1 MTTDNGT
8 TGKPAARSTTAD
20 DGTPPAPAPG
30 TLAAATA
37 TASAGGGPA
46 ATGPR
51 ALAWRRRRDS
61 AVRFWRQYRTHRA
74 GVLGLAAL
82 LLFALLALAAPLLVG
97 SDVDNVT
104 DAPGSPMES
113 PSREFPFGTDQ
124 FGRNLLGLVIWGARV
139 SLLVGLLAAVLS
151 VAIGTLIGV
160 TAGHFRG
167 WYATVMMRVTD
178 WFLVMPTLVLAI
190 ALATVMSRSLVT
202 VVVAIGVTTWPTTAR
217 LVRAQTL
224 AVETRPYIERA
235 RALGGGHWHVM
246 SRHVLPNVMP
256 LVLAQ
261 TTLIISAAILAEAT
275 LAFLGLGDPTVVS
288 WGGLLQDAREAGAV
302 SAGRWWYLVPPGI
315 AIAVVALAFT
325 LCGRAVE
332 SVLNP
337 RLGVSR

>member
-1 MTTDNGT
+1 MTSAETAE
-8 TGKPAARSTTAD
+8 AAE
-20 DGTPPAPAPG
+20 
-30 TLAAATA
+30 AAE
-37 TASAGGGPA
+37 SAGTVA
-46 ATGPR
+46 APRPR
-51 ALAWRRRRDS
+51 ALAWQRRRAS
-61 AVRFWRQYRTHRA
+61 AARFWREYRRHRA
-74 GVLGLAAL
+74 GVVGLAAL
-82 LLFALLALAAPLLVG
+82 VLFALVALTAPLTVG
-97 SDVDNVT
+97 SDVASVT
-104 DAPGSPMES
+104 DAPGQPLQS
-113 PSREFPFGTDQ
+113 PSGHFPLGTDQ
-124 FGRNLLGLVIWGARV
+124 FGRNLLGLVVWGSRV

-151 VAIGTLIGV
+151 VAIGAVIGI

-167 WYATVMMRVTD
+167 WYATVLMRVTD

-190 ALATVMSRSLVT
+190 ALATVLSRSLGT
-202 VVVAIGVTTWPTTAR
+202 VVLAIGVTTWPTTAR

-224 AVETRPYIERA
+224 AVESRPYIERA
-235 RALGGGHWHVM
+235 RALGGGHWHIM

-256 LVLAQ
+256 LILAQ
-261 TTLIISAAILAEAT
+261 TTLIISSAILAEAT

-302 SAGRWWYLVPPGI
+302 SSGDWWYLVPPGI

>member
-1 MTTDNGT
+1 MTSG
-8 TGKPAARSTTAD
+8 
-20 DGTPPAPAPG
+20 DGTAGRAAGDSAPG
-30 TLAAATA
+30 RAAV
-37 TASAGGGPA
+37 PA
-46 ATGPR
+46 RPR
-51 ALAWRRRRDS
+51 ALAWRRRRAS
-61 AVRFWRQYRTHRA
+61 VTRFWRQYRTHRA
-74 GVLGLAAL
+74 GVLGLATL

-97 SDVDNVT
+97 SGVDDVT
-104 DAPGSPMES
+104 DAPGGPLES
-113 PSREFPFGTDQ
+113 PSARFPFGTDQ
-124 FGRNLLGLVIWGARV
+124 FGRNLLGLVIQGARV
-139 SLLVGLLAAVLS
+139 SLLVGLFAAVLS
-151 VAIGTLIGV
+151 VAIGTLVGV

-167 WYATVMMRVTD
+167 WYATVVMRITD

-202 VVVAIGVTTWPTTAR
+202 IVVAIGVTTWPTTAR

-235 RALGGGHWHVM
+235 RALGGGHRHIM
-246 SRHVLPNVMP
+246 TRHVLPNVMP

-261 TTLIISAAILAEAT
+261 TTLIISSAILAEAT

-302 SAGRWWYLVPPGI
+302 SAGHWWYLVPPGV

>member
-1 MTTDNGT
+1 MTTTGT
-8 TGKPAARSTTAD
+8 TA
-20 DGTPPAPAPG
+20 
-30 TLAAATA
+30 
-37 TASAGGGPA
+37 
-46 ATGPR
+46 GPR
-51 ALAWRRRRDS
+51 ALARQRRRASAARLWRR
-61 AVRFWRQYRTHRA
+61 YRAHRA
-74 GVLGLAAL
+74 GVAGLAAL
-82 LLFALLALAAPLLVG
+82 ALSALVALAAPLLVG
-97 SDVDNVT
+97 SGVAGVT
-104 DAPGSPMES
+104 DAPGRPLQSPGA
-113 PSREFPFGTDQ
+113 EFPFGTDR
-124 FGRNLLGLVIWGARV
+124 FGRDLLGLVVWGARV

-167 WYATVMMRVTD
+167 WYATVAMRITD

-190 ALATVMSRSLVT
+190 ALATVMSRSLT
-202 VVVAIGVTTWPTTAR
+202 TTIVAIGVTTWPTTAR

-224 AVETRPYIERA
+224 AVETRPYVERA

-261 TTLIISAAILAEAT
+261 TTLIVSSAVLTEAT

-302 SAGRWWYLVPPGI
+302 SAGHWWYLVPPGI
-315 AIAVVALAFT
+315 AVAAVALAFT

-337 RLGVSR
+337 RLGVAR

>member
-1 MTTDNGT
+1 MTTTESNGPVPT
-8 TGKPAARSTTAD
+8 EA
-20 DGTPPAPAPG
+20 TPQV
-30 TLAAATA
+30 A
-37 TASAGGGPA
+37 TAS
-46 ATGPR
+46 PR
-51 ALAWRRRRDS
+51 TLARQRRRAS
-61 AVRFWRQYRTHRA
+61 AARFWKQYRTHRA

-82 LLFALLALAAPLLVG
+82 GLFALVALTAPLTVG
-97 SDVDNVT
+97 SDVQSVT
-104 DAPGSPMES
+104 NAPGGPMES
-113 PSREFPFGTDQ
+113 PSAEFPLGTDQ
-124 FGRNLLGLVIWGARV
+124 FGRDLLGLVVWGARV

-151 VAIGTLIGV
+151 VAIGALIGI

-167 WYATVMMRVTD
+167 WFATVMMRITD

-190 ALATVMSRSLVT
+190 ALATVMSRSLGT
-202 VVVAIGVTTWPTTAR
+202 IILAIGVTTWPTTAR

-224 AVETRPYIERA
+224 AVESRPYIERA
-235 RALGGGHWHVM
+235 KALGGGHWHIM

-261 TTLIISAAILAEAT
+261 TTLIISSAILAEAT

-302 SAGRWWYLVPPGI
+302 SAGKWWYLVPPGI
-315 AIAVVALAFT
+315 AIAGVALAFT

-337 RLGVSR
+337 KLGAAR

>member
-1 MTTDNGT
+1 MTTE
-8 TGKPAARSTTAD
+8 KVPAVRPRAMAWQRRR
-20 DGTPPAPAPG
+20 
-30 TLAAATA
+30 
-37 TASAGGGPA
+37 ASAA
-46 ATGPR
+46 
-51 ALAWRRRRDS
+51 
-61 AVRFWRQYRTHRA
+61 RFWRQYRTHRA
-74 GVLGLAAL
+74 GLFGLATLA
-82 LLFALLALAAPLLVG
+82 LFALLALAAPLLVG
-97 SDVDNVT
+97 SDVDDVT
-104 DAPGSPMES
+104 DAPGSPLES
-113 PSREFPFGTDQ
+113 PSSELPLGADR

-151 VAIGTLIGV
+151 VAIGMVIGV

-167 WYATVMMRVTD
+167 WYATVVMRITD

-190 ALATVMSRSLVT
+190 ALATVMSRSLLT
-202 VVVAIGVTTWPTTAR
+202 IVVAIGVTTWPTTAR

-235 RALGGGHWHVM
+235 RALGGGHWHIM

-261 TTLIISAAILAEAT
+261 TTLIISSAILAEAT

-302 SAGRWWYLVPPGI
+302 SAGHWWYLVPPGI
-315 AIAVVALAFT
+315 AIAMVALAFT

>member
-1 MTTDNGT
+1 MTTTESDGPMT
-8 TGKPAARSTTAD
+8 TEATPQVAKASPRTLAWQRRRHSAAR
-20 DGTPPAPAPG
+20 
-30 TLAAATA
+30 
-37 TASAGGGPA
+37 
-46 ATGPR
+46 
-51 ALAWRRRRDS
+51 
-61 AVRFWRQYRTHRA
+61 FWKQYRSHRA
-74 GVLGLAAL
+74 GVFGLTALG
-82 LLFALLALAAPLLVG
+82 LFALVALAAPLIVG
-97 SDVDNVT
+97 SDVQSVT
-104 DAPGSPMES
+104 NAPGRPMES
-113 PSREFPFGTDQ
+113 PSAEFPLGTDQ
-124 FGRNLLGLVIWGARV
+124 FGRNLLGLLVWGARV

-151 VAIGTLIGV
+151 VAIGALIGI

-167 WYATVMMRVTD
+167 WYATVMMRITD

-190 ALATVMSRSLVT
+190 ALATVMSRSIGTIIL
-202 VVVAIGVTTWPTTAR
+202 AIGVTTWPTTAR

-224 AVETRPYIERA
+224 AVESRPYIERA
-235 RALGGGHWHVM
+235 KALGGGHGHIM

-261 TTLIISAAILAEAT
+261 TTLIISSAILAEAT

-302 SAGRWWYLVPPGI
+302 SAGKWWYLVPPGI

-337 RLGVSR
+337 KLGVAR

>member
-1 MTTDNGT
+1 MTTDEGT
-8 TGKPAARSTTAD
+8 TDEGTMTGTAATPPAAAPAARGST
-20 DGTPPAPAPG
+20 
-30 TLAAATA
+30 
-37 TASAGGGPA
+37 GGPR
-46 ATGPR
+46 T
-51 ALAWRRRRDS
+51 LAWRRRRAS
-61 AVRFWRQYRTHRA
+61 AARFWRRYRTHRS
-74 GVLGLAAL
+74 GVVGLAAL
-82 LLFALLALAAPLLVG
+82 LLFALAALTAPLLAG

-104 DAPGSPMES
+104 DAPGSPLER
-113 PSREFPFGTDQ
+113 PSAEFPFGTDQ

-167 WYATVMMRVTD
+167 WYATVAMRVTD

-202 VVVAIGVTTWPTTAR
+202 IVVAIGVTTWPTTAR

-246 SRHVLPNVMP
+246 SRHVLPHVMP

-302 SAGRWWYLVPPGI
+302 SAGHWWYLVPPGI

>member
-1 MTTDNGT
+1 MTADTAA
-8 TGKPAARSTTAD
+8 PAA
-20 DGTPPAPAPG
+20 AP
-30 TLAAATA
+30 
-37 TASAGGGPA
+37 
-46 ATGPR
+46 GPR
-51 ALAWRRRRDS
+51 ALTWQRRRAS
-61 AVRFWRQYRTHRA
+61 VARFWRQYRTHRP
-74 GVLGLAAL
+74 GLFGLAAL
-82 LLFALLALAAPLLVG
+82 LLAALVALTAPLTAG
-97 SDVDNVT
+97 ADVQSVT
-104 DAPGSPMES
+104 DAPGGPLES
-113 PSREFPFGTDQ
+113 PSGRFPLGTDQ
-124 FGRNLLGLVIWGARV
+124 FGRDLLGLLVWGSRV

-151 VAIGTLIGV
+151 VAIGALIGI

-190 ALATVMSRSLVT
+190 ALATVMSRSLGTIVL
-202 VVVAIGVTTWPTTAR
+202 AIGVTTWPTTAR

-224 AVETRPYIERA
+224 AVESRPYIERA
-235 RALGGGHWHVM
+235 RALGGGHWHIM

-261 TTLIISAAILAEAT
+261 TTLIISSAILSEAT
-275 LAFLGLGDPTVVS
+275 LAFLGLGDPAVVS

-302 SAGRWWYLVPPGI
+302 SSGDWWYLVPPGI

>member
-1 MTTDNGT
+1 MTTEATPQDQAQ
-8 TGKPAARSTTAD
+8 AAKTS
-20 DGTPPAPAPG
+20 
-30 TLAAATA
+30 
-37 TASAGGGPA
+37 
-46 ATGPR
+46 PR
-51 ALAWRRRRDS
+51 ALARQRRRHS
-61 AVRFWRQYRTHRA
+61 AARFWKQYRSHRA
-74 GVLGLAAL
+74 GLFGLTAL
-82 LLFALLALAAPLLVG
+82 VLFALIALTAPLTIG
-97 SDVDNVT
+97 SDAQSVT
-104 DAPGSPMES
+104 DAPGGPLES
-113 PSREFPFGTDQ
+113 PSAEFPLGTDQ
-124 FGRNLLGLVIWGARV
+124 FGRSLLGLVVWGSRV

-151 VAIGTLIGV
+151 VAIGALIGI

-167 WYATVMMRVTD
+167 WYATVLMRITD

-190 ALATVMSRSLVT
+190 ALATVMSRSLST
-202 VVVAIGVTTWPTTAR
+202 IILAIGVTTWPTTAR

-224 AVETRPYIERA
+224 AVESRPYIERA
-235 RALGGGHWHVM
+235 KALGGGHWHIM

-261 TTLIISAAILAEAT
+261 TTLIISSAILAEAT

-302 SAGRWWYLVPPGI
+302 SSGKWWYLVPPGI

-337 RLGVSR
+337 RLGVAR